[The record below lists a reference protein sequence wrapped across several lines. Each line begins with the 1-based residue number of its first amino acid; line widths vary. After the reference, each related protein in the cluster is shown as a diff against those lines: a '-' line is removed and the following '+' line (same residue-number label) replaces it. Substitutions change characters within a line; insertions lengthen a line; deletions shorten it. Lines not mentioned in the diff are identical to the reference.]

1 MATLTP
7 TVEQIATSRQYLHAA
22 KRIADDHQVQ
32 TRIGD
37 GALEVRLDGCEQ
49 PRLSIT
55 VGSKPVR
62 RRSAG
67 DCSRSRRC
75 EPVDRSWSTVDVA
88 TLIATKSA
96 CGGSRPETFEP
107 PSADPTSAQR
117 AALAFCAA

>member
-49 PRLSIT
+49 PHLIIT
-55 VGSKPVR
+55 VGVESNGRASMEITRIDSTTSQTPVVLGLID
-62 RRSAG
+62 ADG
-67 DCSRSRRC
+67 
-75 EPVDRSWSTVDVA
+75 EPNPEWGH
-88 TLIATKSA
+88 TLKQIIINH
-96 CGGSRPETFEP
+96 GG
-107 PSADPTSAQR
+107 AQR
-117 AALAFCAA
+117 R